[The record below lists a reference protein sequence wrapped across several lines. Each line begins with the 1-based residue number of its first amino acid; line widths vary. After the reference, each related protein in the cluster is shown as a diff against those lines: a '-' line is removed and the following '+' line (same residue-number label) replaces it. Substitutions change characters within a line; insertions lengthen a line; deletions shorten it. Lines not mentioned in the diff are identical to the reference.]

1 MPGTSNHAPL
11 RVSIKHAPVAGP
23 SAADEPPPDSVAEST
38 EDRWLHGPQLCV
50 VRCVSRSASV
60 SASSRIWLGTARAR
74 RPACNDARVDII
86 SLRALSLG
94 VSVRVCRLPSAAVCR
109 GLRCRCAAAA
119 LPLRFLAA
127 AVACPRVHA
136 GTHYPGDALVARS
149 SAQVPGRPWRAGGS
163 LGRAEP
169 ACLTRMSHREPSI
182 ARMILACG
190 RIWVMETAYF
200 HDLHAERLEP
210 GEKPV

>member
-50 VRCVSRSASV
+50 VRCVSRAARV

-74 RPACNDARVDII
+74 RAACSDARVDII
-86 SLRALSLG
+86 SLWALSLG

-163 LGRAEP
+163 LGRAQP